1 MKIQTEHLQALQ
13 NTEVHRKTAQAPEGF
28 DALLAQRMAAE
39 NDPGSAP
46 VAGTEVY
53 PRGPIPLSPAEGINP
68 PVLEDR
74 GTGGEIASRLESLFT
89 GLEEYAHQLAA
100 DAPDAL
106 RGAYSLLENV
116 TEGIASLKSAH
127 PDMAQG
133 QPALAAMVNELEIL
147 AVNETFKFNRGD
159 YSDY

>member
-1 MKIQTEHLQALQ
+1 MKIETEHLQALQ
-13 NTEVHRKTAQAPEGF
+13 NTEVQRKTAQVPEGF

-39 NDPGSAP
+39 NAQGSTP
-46 VAGTEVY
+46 VAGTTVY
-53 PRGPIPLSPAEGINP
+53 PRGPVSLSPAEGLNP
-68 PVLEDR
+68 SVPEDP
-74 GTGGEIASRLESLFT
+74 GTGPEIASRLESLFT
-89 GLEEYAHQLAA
+89 GLEEYARQLAA

-116 TEGIASLKSAH
+116 TGEIASLKSAH

-147 AVNETFKFNRGD
+147 ALNETFKFNRGD
-159 YSDY
+159 YSS